1 MNPHTPLSD
10 EDELVLDDDGP
21 GDGDLEEGSAL
32 SVTYPF
38 SGNASVLLDEHAVQR
53 VGAVGAL
60 GVPRNEAGNTAVRAP
75 GAKTPK
81 PALGSD
87 AGGGGAAD
95 DPLSA
100 LVKVKRKKNI
110 LIKVRIACIHAMEG
124 WPFEPLSP
132 RSLPHRC
139 PLPSLPPP
147 RRRRRTTWR
156 S

>member
-1 MNPHTPLSD
+1 MNPHTPHSD

-38 SGNASVLLDEHAVQR
+38 SGNASVLLDEHAVKR

-81 PALGSD
+81 PVLGSD
-87 AGGGGAAD
+87 AGGGGGGGAAD

-110 LIKVRIACIHAMEG
+110 LIKVRIACVHVCDGRVA
-124 WPFEPLSP
+124 F
-132 RSLPHRC
+132 
-139 PLPSLPPP
+139 
-147 RRRRRTTWR
+147 
-156 S
+156 